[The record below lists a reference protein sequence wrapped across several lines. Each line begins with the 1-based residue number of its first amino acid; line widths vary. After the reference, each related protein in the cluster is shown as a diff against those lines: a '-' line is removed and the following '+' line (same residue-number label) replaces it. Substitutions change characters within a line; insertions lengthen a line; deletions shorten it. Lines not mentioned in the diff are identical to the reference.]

1 MYRKIIEKSMF
12 FYISVAGGGGAKLI
26 LRIAYVVRSLYF
38 NFQPIRTIFTMFSP
52 RTAKTTHLSSPPLIR
67 DASKN
72 NIFCFS
78 KTFLY
83 NNFKN
88 TNFGFDATFKIYGIL
103 GSQFSFLQTL
113 FF

>member
-1 MYRKIIEKSMF
+1 MF
-12 FYISVAGGGGAKLI
+12 FYKFAAVAAVGGGGANLI
-26 LRIAYVVRSLYF
+26 LRIAYVVRSIYF
-38 NFQPIRTIFTMFSP
+38 NFQPNRTIFTMFSP

-103 GSQFSFLQTL
+103 GSQFSFLQTM